1 MTLAGVGT
9 GLPRYSRGMSLRPVL
24 SCAWSVALHL
34 AACAS
39 DPAPRPAGGRTTPT
53 AVADDGKTELERRQ
67 AAACAAVG
75 ERTTACAVADAK
87 AKATPAELRELEL
100 DQTAPR
106 NTEKFV
112 AECVARR
119 MSSRQVRVFEVCYR
133 EERECEPFFS
143 CLEHAKPQP
152 APR

>member
-1 MTLAGVGT
+1 MS
-9 GLPRYSRGMSLRPVL
+9 PRRVL
-24 SCAWSVALHL
+24 LCAWACAAFC
-34 AACAS
+34 AACAAS
-39 DPAPRPAGGRTTPT
+39 CASGASPPPPATGAPVRQ
-53 AVADDGKTELERRQ
+53 GKTELQRRQ
-67 AAACAAVG
+67 EAACAAVG

-87 AKATPAELRELEL
+87 AKATATELRDLAL

-112 AECVARR
+112 AECVARQ

-143 CLEHAKPQP
+143 CLEHARPQP

>member
-1 MTLAGVGT
+1 
-9 GLPRYSRGMSLRPVL
+9 MSLRHVL
-24 SCAWSVALHL
+24 LAVWCV

-39 DPAPRPAGGRTTPT
+39 SDSPPRAAAGGRAAPPL
-53 AVADDGKTELERRQ
+53 DGKTELQRRQ
-67 AAACAAVG
+67 EAACAAVG

-87 AKATPAELRELEL
+87 AKATPAELRELALE
-100 DQTAPR
+100 QTAPR

-112 AECVARR
+112 AECVARQ

-143 CLEHAKPQP
+143 CLEHARPQP